1 MGLSLGKLIL
11 LAILIVAVIYGFRLF
26 RALQD
31 GRLDAQ
37 RRRRVREGTEAE
49 SVVDLER
56 NPRTGAFEPRRPPDR
71 RDG

>member
-11 LAILIVAVIYGFRLF
+11 LAILIV
-26 RALQD
+26 
-31 GRLDAQ
+31 
-37 RRRRVREGTEAE
+37 
-49 SVVDLER
+49 VVARER